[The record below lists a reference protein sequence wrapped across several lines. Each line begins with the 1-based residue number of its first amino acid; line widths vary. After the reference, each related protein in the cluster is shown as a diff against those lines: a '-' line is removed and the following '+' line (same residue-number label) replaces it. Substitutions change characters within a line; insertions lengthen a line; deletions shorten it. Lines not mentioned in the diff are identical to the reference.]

1 MKLKNKEIEIKLHL
15 DDLKSVP
22 AIKNRLAVLAAGSFA
37 GWQQT
42 DMKAVYFDTPDG
54 YMQKHKIAYRIRQEN
69 KNIVA
74 TYKSGNVNKEGVF
87 IRVEVN
93 KNVKSLTPNVSVFAD
108 EPSVWPVLKEL
119 ENACFIAIV
128 RTDFTRESIL
138 LRMGGSLIEA
148 AVDIGSVWGKNAH
161 LPICEVEL
169 ELKEGDEEKLIELKN
184 MLQDEFALVP
194 SGISKYHQGLILA
207 GLA

>member
-1 MKLKNKEIEIKLHL
+1 MMKNKEIEIKLRL
-15 DDLKSVP
+15 SDLKSVP
-22 AIKNRLAVLAAGSFA
+22 AIKARIAKLAAGSFA
-37 GWQQT
+37 GWQRT
-42 DMKAVYFDTPDG
+42 EMKAVYFDTPDG

-93 KNVKSLTPNVSVFAD
+93 KNVKSLQPDISVFAD
-108 EPSVWPVLKEL
+108 EPSIWPMLRGL

-128 RTDFTRESIL
+128 RTDFMRESAVIDVD
-138 LRMGGSLIEA
+138 GSLIEA
-148 AVDIGSVWGKNAH
+148 AVDLGSVWGKNAH

-169 ELKEGDEEKLIELKN
+169 ELKDGDEDKLIELKN
-184 MLQDEFALVP
+184 TLQDEFALAP
-194 SGISKYHQGLILA
+194 SSVSKYHQGLILA

>member
-1 MKLKNKEIEIKLHL
+1 MKLKNKEIEIKLQL
-15 DDLKSVP
+15 NDIKSVP
-22 AIKNRLAVLAAGSFA
+22 AIKNRLAMLAAGSSA
-37 GWQQT
+37 GWQRT
-42 DMKAVYFDTPDG
+42 EMKAVYFDTPDG
-54 YMQKHKIAYRIRQEN
+54 YMQKHKIAYRIRREN

-93 KNVKSLTPNVSVFAD
+93 KNVKSMTPDVGVFAD
-108 EPSVWPVLKEL
+108 EPSAWPVVKSL

-128 RTDFTRESIL
+128 KTDFTRESIL
-138 LRMGGSLIEA
+138 IRVGGSLIEA
-148 AVDIGSVWGKNAH
+148 AVDLGSVWGKNDH

-169 ELKEGDEEKLIELKN
+169 ELKDGDEDKLIELKN
-184 MLQDEFALVP
+184 MLQAEFALAP
-194 SGISKYHQGLILA
+194 SSVSKYHRGLILA